1 MSDEM
6 IDETNLFYEKLDEN
20 NKNIIKFK
28 IYTKYETKYDTENFM
43 IWLNISLNF
52 FIKQFY
58 LKIFI

>member
-1 MSDEM
+1 M